1 MSDRPLLA
9 GRYQLGRVIGEGG
22 FGIVYDG
29 YDDTTRSR
37 VAIKCLQHVDP
48 ERVLHFKREFRLLA
62 DCLHA
67 NLIRYYEL
75 FEEGDRWYLVM
86 EHVNGTDVLSHIR
99 GSAVHLRG
107 GSTMTMD
114 TPPTHGRQ
122 HSAITNTR
130 EDHRGKG
137 QVIAAGAE
145 ELSRLRPLLPQ
156 LAAGLDHLHDA
167 GLVHR
172 DITPRNIMVD
182 QDGRLII
189 LDFGLALGGNGMAVG
204 EAGVC

>member
-75 FEEGDRWYLVM
+75 LEEGDNWYLVM
-86 EHVNGTDVLSHIR
+86 EHVNGTDVLSHVR
-99 GSAVHLRG
+99 GSTVHLRG
-107 GSTMTMD
+107 GSTMTMATGAGTTVMD
-114 TPPTHGRQ
+114 TPPTHGRD

-130 EDHRGKG
+130 QDHRG
-137 QVIAAGAE
+137 
-145 ELSRLRPLLPQ
+145 
-156 LAAGLDHLHDA
+156 
-167 GLVHR
+167 
-172 DITPRNIMVD
+172 
-182 QDGRLII
+182 
-189 LDFGLALGGNGMAVG
+189 
-204 EAGVC
+204 